1 MTPAQVAA
9 FKAAA
14 AQFDRP
20 TFSQIREA
28 AGLSFCNAADIL
40 ALGVKQ
46 GRIHIQDENR
56 LEKWIEIRAGHQSSH
71 NRRTNHV

>member
-14 AQFDRP
+14 ARFERP

-28 AGLSFCNAADIL
+28 SGLSFCDAADIL

-46 GRIHIQDENR
+46 GRIRIHDENR
-56 LEKWIEIRAGHQSSH
+56 LEKWIEV
-71 NRRTNHV
+71 RT